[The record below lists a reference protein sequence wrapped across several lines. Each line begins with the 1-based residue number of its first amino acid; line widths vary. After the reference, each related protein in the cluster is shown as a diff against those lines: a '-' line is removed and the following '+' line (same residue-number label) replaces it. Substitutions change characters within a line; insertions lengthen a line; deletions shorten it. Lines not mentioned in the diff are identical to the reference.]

1 MSLVKYDLERDLSIE
16 FDVDRG
22 ILLGEASAYEVLSSG
37 ELILLLFPLQLYSI
51 SRGPAGNQDH
61 VITWAVATFSY
72 KVTRRVIN
80 KFIDA
85 H

>member
-1 MSLVKYDLERDLSIE
+1 MKYCLQE
-16 FDVDRG
+16 
-22 ILLGEASAYEVLSSG
+22 SSFFYF
-37 ELILLLFPLQLYSI
+37 FPLLVVQLYSI